1 MSTDFF
7 IDARQLAYFPVE
19 SADFS
24 PAVDA
29 RYLAFH
35 AVRSMV
41 AEADLTPKPGL
52 VDRRGSGSHADL
64 NLALMHRSALS
75 LFSCF
80 RTMATMAN
88 RACPTQSLRE
98 QLAAIGRDGE
108 ETMFA
113 ATGGVNT
120 HKGAIWA
127 IGLLVSGASMCPYDR
142 IDPATVAQY
151 AADVAHHPDSRA
163 PDRSTN
169 GSGVIRRFRVVGAR
183 GEAQEGFPS
192 VIERGLPALRAAR
205 KQGADEDSAR
215 LDALMAIM
223 AELDDT
229 CLLHRGGW
237 KALDGAKS
245 GARKV
250 IECGGT
256 ATEGGRRALDH
267 LDKSLLEQNVSPGGS
282 ADLLAATLFL
292 DAIEKDDR
300 KPYLEFKFGEGELW
314 RY

>member
-1 MSTDFF
+1 MFKDFF
-7 IDARQLAYFPVE
+7 INTRQQAYFPVVSTE
-19 SADFS
+19 FS
-24 PAVDA
+24 LDVDA

-35 AVRSMV
+35 AVSSMI

-52 VDRRGSGSHADL
+52 VDRRGSGSHTDL
-64 NLALMHRSALS
+64 NLVLMHRSALS

-80 RTMATMAN
+80 RTMATTAY
-88 RACPTQSLRE
+88 RTSPTQSLRE
-98 QLAAIGRDGE
+98 QLAVIGRYGE

-127 IGLLVSGASMCPYDR
+127 IGLLVSGASMCPDNR
-142 IDPATVAQY
+142 ANPATVAQC
-151 AADVAHHPDSRA
+151 AATVARHPDSRA
-163 PDRSTN
+163 LDISTN
-169 GSGVIRRFRVVGAR
+169 GSGVVSRFRVGGAR
-183 GEAQEGFPS
+183 GEAQKGFPS
-192 VIERGLPALRAAR
+192 VIERGLPVLRAAR

-237 KALDGAKS
+237 KALDSAQS

-256 ATEGGRRALDH
+256 ATEEGRRALDH

-292 DAIEKDDR
+292 DSIEKDDR
-300 KPYLEFKFGEGELW
+300 KAYHEFKFEFRGG
-314 RY
+314 

>member
-1 MSTDFF
+1 MSRDFF
-7 IDARQLAYFPVE
+7 IETRQPAYFPAE
-19 SADFS
+19 LSTDA
-24 PAVDA
+24 DA
-29 RYLAFH
+29 RYLAFR

-52 VDRRGSGSHADL
+52 VDRRGSGSHTDL

-75 LFSCF
+75 LFTCF
-80 RTMATMAN
+80 QVMATTAAG
-88 RACPTQSLRE
+88 ACPTQSLRE
-98 QLAAIGRDGE
+98 QLAAIGREGE

-127 IGLLVSGASMCPYDR
+127 IGLLVSGAAMRPGDWA
-142 IDPATVAQY
+142 DPAVVAQC
-151 AADVAHHPDSRA
+151 AAAVACQPDSLA
-163 PDRSTN
+163 PNLTTN
-169 GSGVIRRFRVVGAR
+169 GSEVVSRFRVGGAR

-192 VIERGLPALRAAR
+192 VIKRGLPALRAAR
-205 KQGADEDSAR
+205 KRGADEDSAR

-229 CLLHRGGW
+229 CLLHRGGR
-237 KALDGAKS
+237 KVLDGAKS

-250 IECGGT
+250 IECGGAAT
-256 ATEGGRRALDH
+256 AEGRRAMECLDR
-267 LDKSLLEQNVSPGGS
+267 SLLEQNVSPGGS

-292 DAIEKDDR
+292 DSIKKEDSKT
-300 KPYLEFKFGEGELW
+300 YLKFKIGG
-314 RY
+314 